1 MVDKESLADRL
12 KHFSDYIKILKEL
25 KKVNKNSFIQDYH
38 YHGLAERYL
47 QLSIECLLDI
57 GSMLILSLDLRK
69 PSHKQ
74 EVVDIL
80 EEEKIISSI
89 MATKLSN
96 IASFRN
102 VLVHEYV
109 KIDREIVYN
118 ILKTKIPELESFAKS
133 IVKFLK
139 KKKYI

>member
-80 EEEKIISSI
+80 EEEKEIKVCAKCGEPANQKICNACQI
-89 MATKLSN
+89 LE
-96 IASFRN
+96 
-102 VLVHEYV
+102 VL
-109 KIDREIVYN
+109 KC
-118 ILKTKIPELESFAKS
+118 
-133 IVKFLK
+133 
-139 KKKYI
+139 

>member
-38 YHGLAERYL
+38 YYGLAERYL

-109 KIDREIVYN
+109 KID
-118 ILKTKIPELESFAKS
+118 
-133 IVKFLK
+133 
-139 KKKYI
+139 